1 MSISE
6 NVSLQPYNTFGFDV
20 QARYLVNA
28 TSLDELKEGVALAQ
42 AQQLPMLVLGGGSN
56 VILAKDY
63 PGVVVRVALRGRELV
78 SEDAEHYL
86 LRVAAG
92 ENWHELVRYCVAH
105 DYYGLENLSLIP
117 GTAGAAPIQ
126 NIGAYGVEIKN
137 AFHALEA
144 LEIATGHLVRFDH
157 TACAFGYRDSVF
169 KRHLKDQ
176 FIITSVTFRLRREP
190 ALVLTHQALVKE
202 LAARGITEPT
212 ARLVSDTIITIRQR
226 NLPDPSRIGNAG
238 SFFMNPVVQEE
249 VYQKI
254 KTTHPHA
261 PGFPAGEGRV
271 KLAAG
276 WLVDQC
282 GYKGKRFDDA
292 GVFPNNALVLVNYGK
307 ASATDVLS
315 LAEQI
320 QKTVRDT
327 FGVDLVPEPRIY

>member
-63 PGVVVRVALRGRELV
+63 PGVVVRVALRGRELAG
-78 SEDAEHYL
+78 EDAEHYL
-86 LRVAAG
+86 LRVAGG
-92 ENWHELVRYCVAH
+92 ENWHELVQYCVAH

-137 AFHALEA
+137 VFHELEA
-144 LEIATGHLVRFDH
+144 LEIATGRLVRFDH
-157 TACAFGYRDSVF
+157 AACAFGYRDSVF

-238 SFFMNPVVQEE
+238 SFFMNPVVQEA

-254 KTTHPHA
+254 KNTHPNA

-307 ASATDVLS
+307 ASASDILS
-315 LAEQI
+315 LAGQI
-320 QKTVRDT
+320 QKTVHDT
-327 FGVDLVPEPRIY
+327 FGVDLMPEPRIY